1 MKLQNEKNTRG
12 IELFLVIFLGI
23 TSVFSA
29 YSAWQSSLNNSAMS
43 KHYNEGIATITV
55 ANSLSVE
62 AWQTDSDDVALYQ
75 QYISFQYD
83 YAYATDEVTEEKAL
97 RKMEDF
103 ENTFFSDD
111 LVAAVNWSY
120 EQQQATEASYVSPFE
135 SQIYW
140 DTVYA
145 EANAAYEKGRTLLD
159 SGNTYNTNGDK
170 MGLIVIYFATVMFL
184 LGIANSL
191 KRNELKLALALFSC
205 AIFIFATIQMAMI
218 PFLSA

>member
-1 MKLQNEKNTRG
+1 
-12 IELFLVIFLGI
+12 
-23 TSVFSA
+23 
-29 YSAWQSSLNNSAMS
+29 
-43 KHYNEGIATITV
+43 
-55 ANSLSVE
+55 
-62 AWQTDSDDVALYQ
+62 
-75 QYISFQYD
+75 
-83 YAYATDEVTEEKAL
+83 
-97 RKMEDF
+97 MEDF
-103 ENTFFSDD
+103 ENTFFSED

-140 DTVYA
+140 DTIYA
-145 EANAAYEKGRTLLD
+145 EANAAYEKGRMLLD